1 MSTTRAKTDV
11 TVSFGKFQTKFMGQS
26 PGVVQFQREVKLR
39 GRQECH
45 KLFYKGPSVFQP
57 SFFSFVGGNRKFR
70 LDGLLHNEIGLH
82 LNSRKPVLLSFVK
95 PPSDTSHLSLCY
107 KNTHNTANYDY
118 LPWIF
123 YFLKYFFTGGLKKE
137 TIFSVSHYD
146 QNMSQTSFSLVF

>member
-1 MSTTRAKTDV
+1 MSTTWAKTDV
-11 TVSFGKFQTKFMGQS
+11 TVSFVKSQTKFMGQS

-57 SFFSFVGGNRKFR
+57 SFFSFVGGNRNFR
-70 LDGLLHNEIGLH
+70 LDELLHNEIGLH

-95 PPSDTSHLSLCY
+95 PPSDTSHLSFCY

-118 LPWIF
+118 LPGIF
-123 YFLKYFFTGGLKKE
+123 DLLKYFFTPGLKKRQ
-137 TIFSVSHYD
+137 TFLNLTSFSVSYHI
-146 QNMSQTSFSLVF
+146 TLL